1 MDVHRNSIG
10 GLEVSRYNAKID
22 GNHTDVVSVLRSV
35 GAGVQSLASV
45 GDGCPDLLVAFRGTW
60 YVLEVKDG
68 SLPPSRRTLTPAEQM
83 WMLRFDEVAPVF
95 VVNSADEALEVIGAV

>member
-1 MDVHRNSIG
+1 MA
-10 GLEVSRYNAKID
+10 RYNAKID

-68 SLPPSRRTLTPAEQM
+68 SLPPIRRKLTPAEEM
-83 WMLRFDEVAPVF
+83 WLLRFDELAPVY
-95 VVNSADEALEVIGAV
+95 VVNSADEALEVIAAI